1 MRSTQIGSFYDVVVL
16 GTELAPLTCA
26 ALLGKRGFRVLVLGQ
41 QSDRPDYALGKLRLP
56 RHPFAFSAAHAPA
69 ARRVLSE
76 LGLGQSF
83 RRVADVRQPALQV
96 ALPGHRFDLPLDDAR
111 LEREIEREF
120 PEVKRPILDFN
131 RRCEEHARATDALFE
146 QLRCFPPE
154 SLFERRD
161 LSRLAARLDL
171 ERPRAGEAL
180 LSEFPEAHP
189 FRSTVRALLA
199 FSASCEPEAITELQL
214 SRLWSGRIRDA
225 LRIDGGLAGLHDLLL
240 DRIRSHSGELRM
252 RERASHVVVRRGAA
266 CGVRLFGSDEEIGCQ
281 TVVSGIEVAALQRLL
296 SDRDPLE
303 RLFER
308 LGEPQPRFYR
318 YALNA
323 IVRRAGIPEGLSGDA
338 LFIRNLDAPRKCESL
353 LHVEHTAL
361 DAERSLLCVEGLL
374 PARAVEERDGSLDE
388 LRERMLGAL
397 GDLVPFV
404 GEHLLVLDS
413 PHDGR
418 KPWARAS
425 DCDLSTDPYE
435 RRGPETMRAVHAF
448 PVTTALSVCAM
459 PVKTPLRGLLLCNRQ
474 VAPGL
479 GVEGELITASSAAQL
494 AERSDRGR
502 EWMRRRLWTK
512 VEL

>member
-1 MRSTQIGSFYDVVVL
+1 MPEVRAAFYDVVVL

-41 QSDRPDYALGKLRLP
+41 QTERPDYTLGKLRLP
-56 RHPFAFSAAHAPA
+56 RQPFAFTAAHAPVP
-69 ARRVLSE
+69 RRVLSE

-83 RRVADVRQPALQV
+83 RRVADTHQPALQI
-96 ALPGHRFDLPLDDAR
+96 ALPGHRFDLPIDDGR
-111 LEREIEREF
+111 LERELEREF
-120 PEVKRPILDFN
+120 PEVKRPILDFH
-131 RRCEEHARATDALFE
+131 RRAEEHARTTDALFE
-146 QLRCFPPE
+146 QVRCFPPE

-171 ERPRAGEAL
+171 ERTRPGEAL

-189 FRSTVRALLA
+189 FRLAVRALLS
-199 FSASCEPEAITELQL
+199 FGASCEPEAITELQL

-225 LRIDGGLAGLHDLLL
+225 VRIDAGLAGLSDLLL

-252 RERASHVVVRRGAA
+252 RERASQLVVRRGAA

-281 TVVSGIEVAALQRLL
+281 TVVSGVEVGALQRLL

-318 YALNA
+318 YTLNA
-323 IVRRAGIPEGLSGDA
+323 IVRRAGIPEGLTGDA
-338 LFIRNLDAPRKCESL
+338 LFIRSLDAPRRWESL
-353 LHVEHTAL
+353 LHVEHSML
-361 DAERSLLCVEGLL
+361 DSERSLLCVECLL

-388 LRERMLGAL
+388 LRERTLSAL
-397 GDLVPFV
+397 GELVPFV

-425 DCDLSTDPYE
+425 DFDLTIDPYE

-479 GVEGELITASSAAQL
+479 GVEGELITAASAAQL

>member
-1 MRSTQIGSFYDVVVL
+1 MRAAFYDVVVL

-26 ALLGKRGFRVLVLGQ
+26 ALLGKRGFRVLVVGQ
-41 QSDRPDYALGKLRLP
+41 QAGRPDYQLGKLRLP
-56 RHPFAFSAAHAPA
+56 RQPFTWSAAHSPV

-76 LGLGQSF
+76 LGLGQNF
-83 RRVADVRQPALQV
+83 RRSAQALEPALQV
-96 ALPGHRFDLPLDDAR
+96 ALPGHRFDVPGDDAA
-111 LEREIEREF
+111 LDREIEREF

-131 RRCEEHARATDALFE
+131 RRAREHARTTDTLFE
-146 QLRCFPPE
+146 ELRCFPPE
-154 SLFERRD
+154 SLFDRRD
-161 LSRLAARLDL
+161 LARLAARLDL
-171 ERPRAGEAL
+171 ERPRAGDAL
-180 LSEFPEAHP
+180 LSEFPETHP
-189 FRSTVRALLA
+189 FRLAVRALLA
-199 FSASCEPEAITELQL
+199 FGASCEPEAITELQL
-214 SRLWSGRIRDA
+214 SRLWSGRMRDA
-225 LRIDGGLAGLHDLLL
+225 VRIEGGLGGLTDLLL
-240 DRIRSHSGELRM
+240 EKIRAHSGELRM
-252 RERASHVVVRRGAA
+252 RERASQLIVKRGGA

-281 TVVSGIEVAALQRLL
+281 TVVSGVEVAALQRLL

-318 YALNA
+318 YTLNA
-323 IVRRAGIPEGLSGDA
+323 IVGRAAIPEGLLSDA
-338 LFIRNLDAPRKCESL
+338 LFIRSANGPRSWENL
-353 LHVEHTAL
+353 LHIERATL
-361 DAERSLLCVEGLL
+361 DQGRELLCVEGLL
-374 PARAVEERDGSLDE
+374 PARAVEERDGSVDE
-388 LRERMLGAL
+388 TRERMLSAL
-397 GDLVPFV
+397 GELVPFV

-418 KPWARAS
+418 KPWARTS
-425 DCDLSTDPYE
+425 DVDLALDPYE

-479 GVEGELITASSAAQL
+479 GVEGELIAAASAAHL
-494 AERSDRGR
+494 AARSDRGR